1 MISAIDHLT
10 SDVYNEAWA
19 TRPAEIAAYTMYAN
33 AKLDARM
40 RRRFP
45 GLYGQ
50 YSSYTYAP
58 LLIELA
64 NAGVIISAE
73 PWRYTC
79 ERIPRFVTGLGS
91 VTALL
96 NRDYRY
102 NCLIPL
108 DVEEV
113 ARMCSVIAGAT
124 VRSGYRAHPNT
135 FAQLT
140 EWDYDEPDIDERMCA
155 MKWAEEDWR
164 ESLLMDIE
172 IIYYQLMEVI

>member
-1 MISAIDHLT
+1 MISVIDHFT
-10 SDVYNEAWA
+10 NPTYNEAWA
-19 TRPAEIAAYTMYAN
+19 TSPSEITAYIMYAN

-50 YSSYTYAP
+50 LSSYTYAP
-58 LLIELA
+58 LLAELA
-64 NAGVIISAE
+64 NAGVIISPE
-73 PWRYTC
+73 PWRYNC

-96 NRDYRY
+96 NRDLRY
-102 NCLIPL
+102 NCLIPM
-108 DVEEV
+108 DVNEV

-135 FAQLT
+135 FAQMT
-140 EWDYDEPDIDERMCA
+140 EWDYDDPDVDERMCA
-155 MKWAEEDWR
+155 LKWAEEDWR
-164 ESLLMDIE
+164 EALLADIE
-172 IIYYQLMEVI
+172 VIYYQLMEVL